1 VICSQLGR
9 GPFESSRIS
18 VDVTLPSPS
27 AIGEP
32 SVGTASLPPNLLEY
46 KLTFTVDTKLMRLP
60 DDRNPHLKR
69 LLRSLENSDCDV
81 EDAGCTFGFRRHD
94 LTTPPFRA
102 RRADDKLVRLGLA
115 PRATD
120 SFDLPLPTFPSVCGD
135 TSRAKLLP
143 MNLKWGVVDRQFH
156 SLERGDSLPL
166 HTKSS

>member
-1 VICSQLGR
+1 MICSQLGR
-9 GPFESSRIS
+9 GPFESSTIS

-27 AIGEP
+27 EIGEP

-60 DDRNPHLKR
+60 DDRTLNPRR
-69 LLRSLENSDCDV
+69 LLRSLENSDCVV

-94 LTTPPFRA
+94 LTTPPWLRA

-115 PRATD
+115 PSATD
-120 SFDLPLPTFPSVCGD
+120 SFDLPLPFVPSVSGD

-143 MNLKWGVVDRQFH
+143 MNLKSGDLDQQFH
-156 SLERGDSLPL
+156 SS
-166 HTKSS
+166 